1 VRTPSEQNLPKRFA
15 VFYGLLLT
23 DLGKIEIKIV
33 EKGEIIPVLG
43 HNFGEYPHRSR
54 SLPPW
59 ERGLKYPF
67 DWQKS
72 VAQGVAPPVGAWIEI
87 ILSMEEKM
95 GDQIKSLQLEINHLE
110 GDIEQTQARYTKV
123 NGRYI
128 AAEIVFGIGLIG
140 FLFLAGFWPLW
151 IFLLVIS
158 ILTWLSNFGKRKTLQ
173 REIDD
178 KKTLLRSKKDQLIQA
193 A

>member
-1 VRTPSEQNLPKRFA
+1 ME
-15 VFYGLLLT
+15 
-23 DLGKIEIKIV
+23 GKK
-33 EKGEIIPVLG
+33 
-43 HNFGEYPHRSR
+43 
-54 SLPPW
+54 
-59 ERGLKYPF
+59 
-67 DWQKS
+67 
-72 VAQGVAPPVGAWIEI
+72 
-87 ILSMEEKM
+87 

-110 GDIEQTQARYTKV
+110 GDIEQIQARYTKV